1 MAIIKKSEAEQAMPD
16 WCSFSNGVYPVRILF
31 FVGSRTSMCRDIL
44 DGLSML
50 DDKLSGEDAGA
61 FALKV
66 RQMFGTERRSIN
78 GESLRIEIDNGL
90 NLWIVRVDRF
100 RGYVE
105 DTALLSHECLH
116 AALSVLGYCGV
127 SEDPPFEALCY
138 LHEAIFKK
146 FMMFAFG
153 RVGMLHYGNPENR
166 MKETG
171 NGEH

>member
-1 MAIIKKSEAEQAMPD
+1 MAIIKRKEGEQPLQR
-16 WCSFSNGVYPVRILF
+16 WCSYQNGVYPVRILF
-31 FVGSRTSMCRDIL
+31 FVGNRTGMCETIL
-44 DGLSML
+44 DGLSVL
-50 DDKLSGEDAGA
+50 DDKLSGADAGA

-66 RQMFGTERRSIN
+66 RQMFGAERRRIN

-90 NLWIVRVDRF
+90 NLWIVRVDSF

-127 SEDPPFEALCY
+127 SEEPPFEALCY

-153 RVGMLHYGNPENR
+153 RVGMLHYGDPAKCA
-166 MKETG
+166 KETG